1 MKKSFIYFI
10 LALYIT
16 PFIIVM
22 ASCEGTKYDPNDN
35 IYAEKH
41 KIYSAKDTLYT
52 GITTYYT
59 KIKGHD
65 VVYHIYSGKNKSQME
80 VWHFENECN
89 KCKKTTSK

>member
-16 PFIIVM
+16 SFVIVM
-22 ASCEGTKYDPNDN
+22 SSCEGTKYDPNDN
-35 IYAEKH
+35 KYAEKH
-41 KIYSAKDTLYT
+41 KIYSTKDTLYT
-52 GITTYYT
+52 GITTYYA

-65 VVYHIYSGKNKSQME
+65 VVYHVYSGKNKSQME
-80 VWHFENECN
+80 VWHFENECG